1 MEAVYRTA
9 QGALWSHQ
17 GWVAGPLSKQVR
29 SWLQVQT
36 VHLLLSDLDLILFA
50 VASAGQPTE
59 PSVVSRPRF
68 LVVFVSANTPT
79 N

>member
-1 MEAVYRTA
+1 M
-9 QGALWSHQ
+9 
-17 GWVAGPLSKQVR
+17 
-29 SWLQVQT
+29 VQT

-59 PSVVSRPRF
+59 PSVVSRPRL

-79 N
+79 NKACKNDDCAQCAGS